1 MESVKTGKTN
11 KVGKNTEMAHTK
23 TNKETHFK
31 QVSAITNRIRSIGG
45 IFTKIAK
52 KVRELVK
59 KHPKKSSAAL
69 VVLTPVACKRAKELD
84 DKVQDKSKQAE
95 KENKINWWKYSG
107 LTIATSLLLAA
118 CSAGDIDKQIELEQ
132 EKQKTEQEK
141 KEAENA
147 RDRANK
153 SEIELEQERQKTNKS
168 GIELANSQIKAEQER
183 QKTEQEKQK
192 ANKSEIELE
201 QQKQKTINTQRD
213 LIKEQKD
220 FIKETE
226 QNCQEKH
233 GQLFIKRARI
243 KTGITTGI
251 AIEIEAECKTP
262 KPTKTNQTPI
272 QPKHLPNSKHPH
284 SQRGSKAQE
293 LIAYLLFEQKDF
305 IIETEQKCQEKHN
318 QFFIKKAGI
327 KGGAI
332 EVEAECKTPKPTK
345 TNQTPIQPK
354 HLPNSKQPHSQR
366 GSKAQELIAY
376 LQKELESLPYS
387 QKAIAKQVD
396 FYKPS
401 SIAYLELDPR
411 DFKVTEEWQNE
422 NLKIRSKAQAK
433 MLEMR
438 KPQANLSPSQSF
450 LFVQR
455 IFADINKEI
464 EAAANTEKKAEKVGY
479 GYSKRV

>member
-1 MESVKTGKTN
+1 MKSVKTGKTN
-11 KVGKNTEMAHTK
+11 KVGKNAETANTK
-23 TNKETHFK
+23 ANKETHFK
-31 QVSAITNRIRSIGG
+31 QVSAIINTLRSIGG
-45 IFTKIAK
+45 FFTKIMK
-52 KVRELVK
+52 RVRELVK
-59 KHPKKSSAAL
+59 KHPKKSNAAL
-69 VVLTPVACKRAKELD
+69 VVLTHVACKRAKELD

-95 KENKINWWKYSG
+95 KENQINWWKYSG

-118 CSAGDIDKQIELEQ
+118 CNVGDIDKQIELEQ
-132 EKQKTEQEK
+132 EK
-141 KEAENA
+141 KEVENA

-153 SEIELEQERQKTNKS
+153 SGIELEQQRQKTEQERQKTNKS

-183 QKTEQEKQK
+183 QKT
-192 ANKSEIELE
+192 NKSGIELE
-201 QQKQKTINTQRD
+201 QQRQKAEQEKQKTINTQRD

-233 GQLFIKRARI
+233 GQLFIKKARI

-251 AIEIEAECKTP
+251 
-262 KPTKTNQTPI
+262 
-272 QPKHLPNSKHPH
+272 
-284 SQRGSKAQE
+284 
-293 LIAYLLFEQKDF
+293 
-305 IIETEQKCQEKHN
+305 
-318 QFFIKKAGI
+318 
-327 KGGAI
+327 AI

-354 HLPNSKQPHSQR
+354 HLPNSKQPRSQR

-411 DFKVTEEWQNE
+411 DFNATEEWQKE

-438 KPQANLSPSQSF
+438 SLKPDPQAHLPTSQSL
-450 LFVQR
+450 LFIQK

-464 EAAANTEKKAEKVGY
+464 KVVANTEKKVEKAGY
-479 GYSKRV
+479 GYSKRM

>member
-1 MESVKTGKTN
+1 MESVKTN
-11 KVGKNTEMAHTK
+11 KVGKNAETADTK
-23 TNKETHFK
+23 ANKEAHFK
-31 QVSAITNRIRSIGG
+31 QASAITNTLRSIGG
-45 IFTKIAK
+45 IFTKIVK

-59 KHPKKSSAAL
+59 KHPEKSSAAL
-69 VVLTPVACKRAKELD
+69 VVLTHVACKKAKELD

-95 KENKINWWKYSG
+95 KENQINWWKYSG
-107 LTIATSLLLAA
+107 LTIAASLLLAA
-118 CSAGDIDKQIELEQ
+118 CSAGDTDKQIELEQ
-132 EKQKTEQEK
+132 EK
-141 KEAENA
+141 KE
-147 RDRANK
+147 ANK
-153 SEIELEQERQKTNKS
+153 SGIELEQERQKTNKSGIELEQERQKTNKS

-192 ANKSEIELE
+192 ANKSAIELE

-233 GQLFIKRARI
+233 GQLFIKKTRI
-243 KTGITTGI
+243 KTGI
-251 AIEIEAECKTP
+251 
-262 KPTKTNQTPI
+262 
-272 QPKHLPNSKHPH
+272 
-284 SQRGSKAQE
+284 
-293 LIAYLLFEQKDF
+293 
-305 IIETEQKCQEKHN
+305 
-318 QFFIKKAGI
+318 AGI
-327 KGGAI
+327 AI

-354 HLPNSKQPHSQR
+354 HLPNSKQPRSQR

-387 QKAIAKQVD
+387 QKAVAKQVD

-438 KPQANLSPSQSF
+438 NPQAHLSTSQSL
-450 LFVQR
+450 LFVQK

-464 EAAANTEKKAEKVGY
+464 KVVANTEKKAEKAGY
-479 GYSKRV
+479 GYSKRM

>member
-11 KVGKNTEMAHTK
+11 KVGKNTEMANTK
-23 TNKETHFK
+23 TNKETHL
-31 QVSAITNRIRSIGG
+31 QVSAITNRLKSIGG

-59 KHPKKSSAAL
+59 KHPKKSNAAL
-69 VVLTPVACKRAKELD
+69 VVLTHVACKRAKELD

-95 KENKINWWKYSG
+95 KENQINWWKYSG

-132 EKQKTEQEK
+132 E
-141 KEAENA
+141 
-147 RDRANK
+147 
-153 SEIELEQERQKTNKS
+153 
-168 GIELANSQIKAEQER
+168 R

-192 ANKSEIELE
+192 TEQEKQKTSNIETNNQIKVE
-201 QQKQKTINTQRD
+201 QEKQKTEQEKQKTIKT
-213 LIKEQKD
+213 QKD
-220 FIKETE
+220 FIKDLE
-226 QNCQEKH
+226 QNCQE
-233 GQLFIKRARI
+233 
-243 KTGITTGI
+243 
-251 AIEIEAECKTP
+251 
-262 KPTKTNQTPI
+262 N
-272 QPKHLPNSKHPH
+272 H
-284 SQRGSKAQE
+284 S
-293 LIAYLLFEQKDF
+293 
-305 IIETEQKCQEKHN
+305 
-318 QFFIKKAGI
+318 QFFIKKLGI
-327 KGGAI
+327 KGGIAI
-332 EVEAECKTPKPTK
+332 EVEAECKTPKPAK

-366 GSKAQELIAY
+366 GSKTQEFIAY

-387 QKAIAKQVD
+387 QKAIAKQVN

-438 KPQANLSPSQSF
+438 NPQAHLSTSQSL
-450 LFVQR
+450 LFVQK

-464 EAAANTEKKAEKVGY
+464 KVVANTEKKVEKAGY
-479 GYSKRV
+479 GYSKRM

>member
-1 MESVKTGKTN
+1 MKLVKTTKEK
-11 KVGKNTEMAHTK
+11 KVGKNTEMANTK
-23 TNKETHFK
+23 TNKETYFK
-31 QVSAITNRIRSIGG
+31 QVSAITNGLRSIGG

-52 KVRELVK
+52 KVREFVK
-59 KHPKKSSAAL
+59 KHPKKSNAAL
-69 VVLTPVACKRAKELD
+69 VVLTHVACKRAKELD

-95 KENKINWWKYSG
+95 KENQINWWKYSG
-107 LTIATSLLLAA
+107 LTIATSFLLAA
-118 CSAGDIDKQIELEQ
+118 CSVGDIDEQIELEQ

-141 KEAENA
+141 QKT
-147 RDRANK
+147 
-153 SEIELEQERQKTNKS
+153 EQEKQKTNKS
-168 GIELANSQIKAEQER
+168 GIEL
-183 QKTEQEKQK
+183 EQEKQK
-192 ANKSEIELE
+192 TSNIETSNQIKVEQEKQKTNKSEIELE

-262 KPTKTNQTPI
+262 KP
-272 QPKHLPNSKHPH
+272 
-284 SQRGSKAQE
+284 A
-293 LIAYLLFEQKDF
+293 
-305 IIETEQKCQEKHN
+305 
-318 QFFIKKAGI
+318 
-327 KGGAI
+327 
-332 EVEAECKTPKPTK
+332 K

-354 HLPNSKQPHSQR
+354 HLPNSKQPRSQR

-411 DFKVTEEWQNE
+411 DFNVTEEYNY
-422 NLKIRSKAQAK
+422 LASSKLLNFL
-433 MLEMR
+433 MLT
-438 KPQANLSPSQSF
+438 F
-450 LFVQR
+450 
-455 IFADINKEI
+455 
-464 EAAANTEKKAEKVGY
+464 
-479 GYSKRV
+479 

>member
-11 KVGKNTEMAHTK
+11 KVGKNTEMSNTK

-31 QVSAITNRIRSIGG
+31 QVSAITNMIRSIGG

-69 VVLTPVACKRAKELD
+69 VVLTHVACKKAKELD

-95 KENKINWWKYSG
+95 KENQINWWKYSG

-132 EKQKTEQEK
+132 EKQK
-141 KEAENA
+141 
-147 RDRANK
+147 ANK
-153 SEIELEQERQKTNKS
+153 SGIELEQERQKTEQEKQKTNKS
-168 GIELANSQIKAEQER
+168 GIELEQERQKTEQEKQKTNKSEIELANSQIKAEQE
-183 QKTEQEKQK
+183 
-192 ANKSEIELE
+192 
-201 QQKQKTINTQRD
+201 KQKTINTQRD

-233 GQLFIKRARI
+233 GQLFIKKTRI

-262 KPTKTNQTPI
+262 KP
-272 QPKHLPNSKHPH
+272 
-284 SQRGSKAQE
+284 A
-293 LIAYLLFEQKDF
+293 
-305 IIETEQKCQEKHN
+305 
-318 QFFIKKAGI
+318 
-327 KGGAI
+327 
-332 EVEAECKTPKPTK
+332 K

-354 HLPNSKQPHSQR
+354 HLPNSKQPRSQR

-411 DFKVTEEWQNE
+411 DFKVAEEWQNE

-438 KPQANLSPSQSF
+438 NPQAHLSTSQSL
-450 LFVQR
+450 LFVQK
-455 IFADINKEI
+455 IFADVNKEI
-464 EAAANTEKKAEKVGY
+464 KVIANTEKKVEKAGY

>member
-1 MESVKTGKTN
+1 MESVKIGKTN
-11 KVGKNTEMAHTK
+11 KVGKNAEMAHTK
-23 TNKETHFK
+23 ANKKTHFK
-31 QVSAITNRIRSIGG
+31 QVSAITNRIKSIGG

-59 KHPKKSSAAL
+59 KHPEKSSAAL
-69 VVLTPVACKRAKELD
+69 VVLTHVACKKAKELD

-95 KENKINWWKYSG
+95 KENQINWWKYSG

-118 CSAGDIDKQIELEQ
+118 CSVGDIDKQIELEQ
-132 EKQKTEQEK
+132 EKQKTEQE
-141 KEAENA
+141 E
-147 RDRANK
+147 
-153 SEIELEQERQKTNKS
+153 
-168 GIELANSQIKAEQER
+168 

-192 ANKSEIELE
+192 TIKE
-201 QQKQKTINTQRD
+201 QKDLVKEQKDLVKEQKD

-220 FIKETE
+220 FIKYIE
-226 QNCQEKH
+226 QNCKENH
-233 GQLFIKRARI
+233 GQFLIEKGGTKAGI
-243 KTGITTGI
+243 GGIT
-251 AIEIEAECKTP
+251 IEAEAKCKTP
-262 KPTKTNQTPI
+262 KPTKTNQTP
-272 QPKHLPNSKHPH
+272 
-284 SQRGSKAQE
+284 
-293 LIAYLLFEQKDF
+293 
-305 IIETEQKCQEKHN
+305 T
-318 QFFIKKAGI
+318 
-327 KGGAI
+327 
-332 EVEAECKTPKPTK
+332 
-345 TNQTPIQPK
+345 QPK

-366 GSKAQELIAY
+366 GSKAKELIAY

-438 KPQANLSPSQSF
+438 NPQANLSASQSL
-450 LFVQR
+450 LFVQK

-464 EAAANTEKKAEKVGY
+464 EAAANTEKKVEKAGY

>member
-11 KVGKNTEMAHTK
+11 KVGKNTEMANTK
-23 TNKETHFK
+23 TNRKTHFK
-31 QVSAITNRIRSIGG
+31 QASVITNTLRSIGG
-45 IFTKIAK
+45 FFTKIMK
-52 KVRELVK
+52 RVRELVK
-59 KHPKKSSAAL
+59 KHPKKSNAAL
-69 VVLTPVACKRAKELD
+69 VVLTHAACKRAKELD
-84 DKVQDKSKQAE
+84 DKIQDKSKQAE
-95 KENKINWWKYSG
+95 KENQINWWKYSG
-107 LTIATSLLLAA
+107 LTIATSLLLVA
-118 CSAGDIDKQIELEQ
+118 CSVGDIDKQIELEQ
-132 EKQKTEQEK
+132 EKQKTEQEQQK
-141 KEAENA
+141 TEQEKQK
-147 RDRANK
+147 ANK
-153 SEIELEQERQKTNKS
+153 SGIELEQERQKTNKS
-168 GIELANSQIKAEQER
+168 RIELANSQIKAEQER
-183 QKTEQEKQK
+183 QKTEQERQK
-192 ANKSEIELE
+192 TNKSEIELE

-233 GQLFIKRARI
+233 GQLFIKKTRI

-262 KPTKTNQTPI
+262 KPAKTNQTP
-272 QPKHLPNSKHPH
+272 
-284 SQRGSKAQE
+284 
-293 LIAYLLFEQKDF
+293 
-305 IIETEQKCQEKHN
+305 T
-318 QFFIKKAGI
+318 
-327 KGGAI
+327 
-332 EVEAECKTPKPTK
+332 
-345 TNQTPIQPK
+345 QPK

-366 GSKAQELIAY
+366 GSKVQELIAY

-411 DFKVTEEWQNE
+411 DFNITEEWQKE

-438 KPQANLSPSQSF
+438 NPQAHLPTSQSL
-450 LFVQR
+450 LFVQK

-464 EAAANTEKKAEKVGY
+464 KVVANTEKKAEKAGY
-479 GYSKRV
+479 GYSKRM

>member
-1 MESVKTGKTN
+1 MKSVKTGKTN
-11 KVGKNTEMAHTK
+11 KVGKNAETANTK
-23 TNKETHFK
+23 ANKETHFK
-31 QVSAITNRIRSIGG
+31 QVSAITNRLKSIGG

-52 KVRELVK
+52 KVRELIK
-59 KHPKKSSAAL
+59 KHPEKSSAAL
-69 VVLTPVACKRAKELD
+69 VVLTHVACKRAKELD

-95 KENKINWWKYSG
+95 KENQINWWKYSG

-118 CSAGDIDKQIELEQ
+118 CSVGDIDKQIELEQ
-132 EKQKTEQEK
+132 EKQKTEQE
-141 KEAENA
+141 E
-147 RDRANK
+147 
-153 SEIELEQERQKTNKS
+153 
-168 GIELANSQIKAEQER
+168 

-192 ANKSEIELE
+192 TSNIETNNQIKVE
-201 QQKQKTINTQRD
+201 QEKQKTEQERQKT
-213 LIKEQKD
+213 LKTQKD
-220 FIKETE
+220 FIKYME
-226 QNCQEKH
+226 QNCKENH
-233 GQLFIKRARI
+233 GQFFIEKGGI
-243 KTGITTGI
+243 KAGIGGIT
-251 AIEIEAECKTP
+251 IEAEAKCKTP

-272 QPKHLPNSKHPH
+272 QS
-284 SQRGSKAQE
+284 
-293 LIAYLLFEQKDF
+293 
-305 IIETEQKCQEKHN
+305 
-318 QFFIKKAGI
+318 
-327 KGGAI
+327 
-332 EVEAECKTPKPTK
+332 
-345 TNQTPIQPK
+345 K

-366 GSKAQELIAY
+366 GLKTQELIAY

-438 KPQANLSPSQSF
+438 KPQANLLTSQSL
-450 LFVQR
+450 LFVQK

-464 EAAANTEKKAEKVGY
+464 KVVANTEKKAEKAGY

>member
-1 MESVKTGKTN
+1 MKSVKTAKTN
-11 KVGKNTEMAHTK
+11 KVGKNAETANTK
-23 TNKETHFK
+23 ANKETHFK
-31 QVSAITNRIRSIGG
+31 QVSAITNTLRSIGG
-45 IFTKIAK
+45 FFTKIVK
-52 KVRELVK
+52 KVRELIK
-59 KHPKKSSAAL
+59 KHPEKSSAAL
-69 VVLTPVACKRAKELD
+69 VVLTHAACKRAKELD

-95 KENKINWWKYSG
+95 KENQINWWKYSG

-118 CSAGDIDKQIELEQ
+118 CSTGDIDKQIELEQ
-132 EKQKTEQEK
+132 EKQKANKSGIELEQERQKTEQEK
-141 KEAENA
+141 QK
-147 RDRANK
+147 ANK

-272 QPKHLPNSKHPH
+272 QPKHLPNSK
-284 SQRGSKAQE
+284 
-293 LIAYLLFEQKDF
+293 
-305 IIETEQKCQEKHN
+305 
-318 QFFIKKAGI
+318 
-327 KGGAI
+327 
-332 EVEAECKTPKPTK
+332 
-345 TNQTPIQPK
+345 
-354 HLPNSKQPHSQR
+354 QPHSQR
-366 GSKAQELIAY
+366 GSKAQEFIAY

-387 QKAIAKQVD
+387 QKTIAKQVD
-396 FYKPS
+396 FYRPS

-433 MLEMR
+433 ILEMR
-438 KPQANLSPSQSF
+438 NPQAHLSTSQSL
-450 LFVQR
+450 LFVQK
-455 IFADINKEI
+455 IFADVNKEI
-464 EAAANTEKKAEKVGY
+464 EVAANTEKKAEKAGY
-479 GYSKRV
+479 GYSKRM

>member
-1 MESVKTGKTN
+1 M
-11 KVGKNTEMAHTK
+11 
-23 TNKETHFK
+23 
-31 QVSAITNRIRSIGG
+31 
-45 IFTKIAK
+45 
-52 KVRELVK
+52 
-59 KHPKKSSAAL
+59 AL
-69 VVLTPVACKRAKELD
+69 VVLTHVACKKAKELD

-95 KENKINWWKYSG
+95 KENQINWWKYSG
-107 LTIATSLLLAA
+107 LTIATSLLLVA

-132 EKQKTEQEK
+132 EKQKANKSGIELEQERQKTEQEK
-141 KEAENA
+141 QK
-147 RDRANK
+147 ANK

-233 GQLFIKRARI
+233 GQLFIKKARI

-262 KPTKTNQTPI
+262 KPAKTNQTP
-272 QPKHLPNSKHPH
+272 K
-284 SQRGSKAQE
+284 E
-293 LIAYLLFEQKDF
+293 
-305 IIETEQKCQEKHN
+305 
-318 QFFIKKAGI
+318 
-327 KGGAI
+327 
-332 EVEAECKTPKPTK
+332 
-345 TNQTPIQPK
+345 PK

-387 QKAIAKQVD
+387 QKAIVKQVD
-396 FYKPS
+396 FYRPS

-438 KPQANLSPSQSF
+438 NPQAHLPTSQSL
-450 LFVQR
+450 LFVQK

-479 GYSKRV
+479 GYSKRM

>member
-11 KVGKNTEMAHTK
+11 KVSKNTEMANTK

-31 QVSAITNRIRSIGG
+31 QVSAIANMIRSIGG

-59 KHPKKSSAAL
+59 KHPEKSNAAL
-69 VVLTPVACKRAKELD
+69 VVLTHVACKRAKELD

-95 KENKINWWKYSG
+95 KENQINWWKYSG

-118 CSAGDIDKQIELEQ
+118 CSVGDIDKQIELEQ
-132 EKQKTEQEK
+132 EKQKTEQEQQK
-141 KEAENA
+141 TEQEKQK
-147 RDRANK
+147 ANK
-153 SEIELEQERQKTNKS
+153 SGIELEQERQKTNKS

-192 ANKSEIELE
+192 TNKSEIELE

-233 GQLFIKRARI
+233 GQLFIKKARI

-262 KPTKTNQTPI
+262 KP
-272 QPKHLPNSKHPH
+272 
-284 SQRGSKAQE
+284 A
-293 LIAYLLFEQKDF
+293 
-305 IIETEQKCQEKHN
+305 
-318 QFFIKKAGI
+318 
-327 KGGAI
+327 
-332 EVEAECKTPKPTK
+332 K

-422 NLKIRSKAQAK
+422 NLKIRAKAQAK
-433 MLEMR
+433 MFEMR
-438 KPQANLSPSQSF
+438 NPQAHLSTSQSL
-450 LFVQR
+450 LFVQK

-464 EAAANTEKKAEKVGY
+464 KVVANTEKKAEKAGY

>member
-11 KVGKNTEMAHTK
+11 KVGKNAETANTK
-23 TNKETHFK
+23 ANKETHFK
-31 QVSAITNRIRSIGG
+31 QASAITNMIRSIGG
-45 IFTKIAK
+45 FFTKIMK
-52 KVRELVK
+52 RVRELVK
-59 KHPKKSSAAL
+59 KHPKKSKTAL
-69 VVLTPVACKRAKELD
+69 VVLTHVACKKAKELD

-95 KENKINWWKYSG
+95 KENQINWWKYSG

-118 CSAGDIDKQIELEQ
+118 CSVGDIDKQIELEQ
-132 EKQKTEQEK
+132 EKQKTEQEQQK
-141 KEAENA
+141 TEQEKQKTNKSEIELEQE
-147 RDRANK
+147 RQKTNK

-192 ANKSEIELE
+192 TNKSEIELE

-243 KTGITTGI
+243 KTGVTTGI

-272 QPKHLPNSKHPH
+272 QPKHLPNSKQ
-284 SQRGSKAQE
+284 SR
-293 LIAYLLFEQKDF
+293 
-305 IIETEQKCQEKHN
+305 
-318 QFFIKKAGI
+318 
-327 KGGAI
+327 
-332 EVEAECKTPKPTK
+332 
-345 TNQTPIQPK
+345 
-354 HLPNSKQPHSQR
+354 SQR

-401 SIAYLELDPR
+401 SIAYLELDSR
-411 DFKVTEEWQNE
+411 DFNATEEWQKE

-438 KPQANLSPSQSF
+438 HLKTDPQAHLSTSQS
-450 LFVQR
+450 LLLVQK

-464 EAAANTEKKAEKVGY
+464 KVVANTEKKVEKAGY
-479 GYSKRV
+479 GYSKRM

>member
-1 MESVKTGKTN
+1 M
-11 KVGKNTEMAHTK
+11 
-23 TNKETHFK
+23 TH
-31 QVSAITNRIRSIGG
+31 
-45 IFTKIAK
+45 
-52 KVRELVK
+52 
-59 KHPKKSSAAL
+59 
-69 VVLTPVACKRAKELD
+69 VACRKAKELD

-95 KENKINWWKYSG
+95 KENQINWWKYSG

-118 CSAGDIDKQIELEQ
+118 CSVGDIDKQIELEQ
-132 EKQKTEQEK
+132 EKQKTNKSGIELEQERQK
-141 KEAENA
+141 T
-147 RDRANK
+147 
-153 SEIELEQERQKTNKS
+153 EQERQKTNKS
-168 GIELANSQIKAEQER
+168 GIELEQEKQKTEQEKQKTSNIETNNQIKVEQER

-192 ANKSEIELE
+192 TNKSGIELE

-243 KTGITTGI
+243 KTGVTTGI

-272 QPKHLPNSKHPH
+272 QPKHLPNSK
-284 SQRGSKAQE
+284 
-293 LIAYLLFEQKDF
+293 
-305 IIETEQKCQEKHN
+305 
-318 QFFIKKAGI
+318 
-327 KGGAI
+327 
-332 EVEAECKTPKPTK
+332 
-345 TNQTPIQPK
+345 QPR
-354 HLPNSKQPHSQR
+354 SQR

-401 SIAYLELDPR
+401 SIAHLELDPR
-411 DFKVTEEWQNE
+411 DFNATEEWQKE

-438 KPQANLSPSQSF
+438 HLKPDSQAHLSTSQS
-450 LFVQR
+450 LLLVQK
-455 IFADINKEI
+455 IFADVSKEI
-464 EAAANTEKKAEKVGY
+464 KAVANTEKKAEKAGY
-479 GYSKRV
+479 GYSKRM

>member
-11 KVGKNTEMAHTK
+11 KVGKNAETANTK
-23 TNKETHFK
+23 ANKETHFK
-31 QVSAITNRIRSIGG
+31 QASAITNTIRSIGG
-45 IFTKIAK
+45 FFTKIVK
-52 KVRELVK
+52 RVRELVK
-59 KHPKKSSAAL
+59 RHPKKSRAAL
-69 VVLTPVACKRAKELD
+69 VVLTHVACKKAKELD

-95 KENKINWWKYSG
+95 KENQINWWKYSG
-107 LTIATSLLLAA
+107 LTIAASLLLAA
-118 CSAGDIDKQIELEQ
+118 CSAGDTDKQIELEQ
-132 EKQKTEQEK
+132 EKQKANKSGIELEQERQKTEQERQK
-141 KEAENA
+141 T
-147 RDRANK
+147 NK

-192 ANKSEIELE
+192 ANKSAIELE
-201 QQKQKTINTQRD
+201 QEKQKTINTQRD

-233 GQLFIKRARI
+233 GQLFIKKARI

-272 QPKHLPNSKHPH
+272 QPKHLPNSKQPR

-293 LIAYLLFEQKDF
+293 LI
-305 IIETEQKCQEKHN
+305 T
-318 QFFIKKAGI
+318 
-327 KGGAI
+327 
-332 EVEAECKTPKPTK
+332 
-345 TNQTPIQPK
+345 
-354 HLPNSKQPHSQR
+354 
-366 GSKAQELIAY
+366 Y

-411 DFKVTEEWQNE
+411 DFKATEEWQKE

-438 KPQANLSPSQSF
+438 SLKPDSQAHLSTSQSLLF
-450 LFVQR
+450 LQK
-455 IFADINKEI
+455 IFADVSKEI
-464 EAAANTEKKAEKVGY
+464 EAAANTEKKVEKAGY
-479 GYSKRV
+479 GYSKRM

>member
-1 MESVKTGKTN
+1 MFFEKRLVIESVKTGKTN
-11 KVGKNTEMAHTK
+11 KVGKNAETANTK
-23 TNKETHFK
+23 ANKETHFK
-31 QVSAITNRIRSIGG
+31 QASTITNIIRSIGG
-45 IFTKIAK
+45 FFTKIMK
-52 KVRELVK
+52 RVRELVK
-59 KHPKKSSAAL
+59 RHPKKSNVAL
-69 VVLTPVACKRAKELD
+69 VVLTHVACRKAKELD

-95 KENKINWWKYSG
+95 KENQINWWKYSG
-107 LTIATSLLLAA
+107 LTIAASLLLAA

-132 EKQKTEQEK
+132 EKQKTEQEQQK
-141 KEAENA
+141 TEQERQK
-147 RDRANK
+147 ANK

-220 FIKETE
+220 LINKAE
-226 QNCQEKH
+226 QNCQENH
-233 GQLFIKRARI
+233 G
-243 KTGITTGI
+243 
-251 AIEIEAECKTP
+251 
-262 KPTKTNQTPI
+262 
-272 QPKHLPNSKHPH
+272 
-284 SQRGSKAQE
+284 
-293 LIAYLLFEQKDF
+293 
-305 IIETEQKCQEKHN
+305 
-318 QFFIKKAGI
+318 QFFIKKGGIKAGI
-327 KGGAI
+327 GI

-354 HLPNSKQPHSQR
+354 HLPNSKQPRSQR

-411 DFKVTEEWQNE
+411 DFNATEEWQKE

-438 KPQANLSPSQSF
+438 NPQAHLSTSQSL
-450 LFVQR
+450 LFVQK
-455 IFADINKEI
+455 IFADVSKEI
-464 EAAANTEKKAEKVGY
+464 EAAANTEKKVEKAGY